1 MPDIP
6 RQSSG
11 FQQEQSSEQEPARK
25 SEATERQGRAGE
37 RQGRAGERQGRRSAF
52 VHLARVHALQTS
64 GNAAIAIALA
74 NSLFFS
80 IDPQAARGRIIL
92 YLLLSMAPFTLV
104 APMIG
109 PAIDRIRSGHRVV
122 VIGLLF
128 GLGLVSFGMIGRVQS
143 LLIFPLAF
151 AILVFGKGYA
161 VAKAAIV
168 PSTANTE
175 TELVSHN
182 SRLAVLSGIM
192 SIVGAGPALL
202 FSWALGSSWTVVLGM
217 IQFFWAAI
225 LAFRLPKAEGTG
237 GKGRRRRMP
246 EFDENLA
253 LFGDSS
259 ADQTLA
265 QQTAAK
271 PPQTAASPTP
281 AATPAIIIQ
290 NLWQRFRN
298 AKWTTPSLS
307 ILSIRRASLAMM
319 TLRGGLGFLT
329 FFLAFHFRGG
339 TDDVDLSGVGTAVGR
354 GVRQALLGDADVQ
367 GAEPVWKL
375 GILLFMA
382 VAGGLAGSYLAPKL
396 KMSGR
401 LEERV
406 LMGSLL
412 LVLAGSLGA
421 WLIGGLLGGML
432 LALVLGLAAGAGKV
446 AFDSV
451 VQRDAADS
459 DYGRSFAVFETRF
472 QLIWVFGAIW
482 PVMLRIPFAL
492 GCILIGA
499 TAVISLAFS
508 FFKKEQKL
516 R

>member
-1 MPDIP
+1 ML
-6 RQSSG
+6 
-11 FQQEQSSEQEPARK
+11 EAR
-25 SEATERQGRAGE
+25 
-37 RQGRAGERQGRRSAF
+37 GRRPAF

-92 YLLLSMAPFTLV
+92 YLLLSIAPFTLV

-109 PAIDRIRSGHRVV
+109 PAIDRIRSGRRA
-122 VIGLLF
+122 VIIWLLF
-128 GLGLVSFGMIGRVQS
+128 GLGLASFGMIGRVQS

-168 PSTANTE
+168 PTTAETE

-225 LAFRLPKAEGTG
+225 LAFRLPRAE
-237 GKGRRRRMP
+237 GKGRKASRRRMP

-253 LFGDSS
+253 LFDNSSDSTDGNTADTTP
-259 ADQTLA
+259 ADQTLSPQTVA
-265 QQTAAK
+265 SSSQTAA
-271 PPQTAASPTP
+271 PPAQAGPQAN
-281 AATPAIIIQ
+281 IMQ
-290 NLWQRFRN
+290 NMWQRFRN

-367 GAEPVWKL
+367 GAEPVWRL
-375 GILLFMA
+375 GILVFLA

-401 LEERV
+401 LIERV
-406 LMGSLL
+406 LISSLL
-412 LVLAGSLGA
+412 LVLVASFGA
-421 WLIGGLLGGML
+421 WAIGGLLGGML
-432 LALVLGLAAGAGKV
+432 LAFVMGFAAGSGKV
-446 AFDSV
+446 AFDSI

-472 QLIWVFGAIW
+472 QMIWVFGAIW
-482 PVMLRIPFAL
+482 PVILRVPFGL

-499 TAVISLAFS
+499 ATVAALIFS
-508 FFKKEQKL
+508 FLKRDRQPASAA
-516 R
+516 

>member
-1 MPDIP
+1 MTDQRLRP
-6 RQSSG
+6 SN
-11 FQQEQSSEQEPARK
+11 
-25 SEATERQGRAGE
+25 
-37 RQGRAGERQGRRSAF
+37 F

-64 GNAAIAIALA
+64 GNAAIAVALA
-74 NSLFFS
+74 NSLFFA
-80 IDPQAARGRIIL
+80 IDPQAARGRIFL

-122 VIGLLF
+122 LIGLLF
-128 GLGLVSFGMIGRVQS
+128 GLGLTSFGMIGRVQS
-143 LLIFPLAF
+143 LMIFPLTF

-168 PSTANTE
+168 PSTAETE

-192 SIVGAGPALL
+192 SLAGAGPALL
-202 FSWALGSSWTVVLGM
+202 LSWALGSSWTVGLGM
-217 IQFFWAAI
+217 IQFFWAGI
-225 LAFRLPKAEGTG
+225 LAFRLPKAEGKRG
-237 GKGRRRRMP
+237 RRRMP

-253 LFGDSS
+253 LFDNSSSSTGISDGTDISDNTGISSGD
-259 ADQTLA
+259 AA
-265 QQTAAK
+265 QSTQTAS
-271 PPQTAASPTP
+271 TATTP
-281 AATPAIIIQ
+281 ASILQ
-290 NLWQRFRN
+290 GLWQRFRN
-298 AKWTTPSLS
+298 PKWTTSSLN
-307 ILSIRRASLAMM
+307 ILSIRRASFAMM

-339 TDDVDLSGVGTAVGR
+339 TDDVDLSGIGTAVGR

-367 GAEPVWKL
+367 GAEPVWRL

-412 LVLAGSLGA
+412 LVLVASLGA
-421 WLIGGLLGGML
+421 WAIGGLLGGML
-432 LALVLGLAAGAGKV
+432 LALTLGFAAGAGKV
-446 AFDSV
+446 AFDSI

-472 QLIWVFGAIW
+472 QMIWVFGAIW
-482 PVMLRIPFAL
+482 PVMLRIPFGW

-499 TAVISLAFS
+499 AAVASLVFS
-508 FFKKEQKL
+508 FLKKEPKT

>member
-1 MPDIP
+1 M
-6 RQSSG
+6 
-11 FQQEQSSEQEPARK
+11 
-25 SEATERQGRAGE
+25 
-37 RQGRAGERQGRRSAF
+37 
-52 VHLARVHALQTS
+52 QTS

-122 VIGLLF
+122 IIGLLF
-128 GLGLVSFGMIGRVQS
+128 GLGLASLGMIGRVQS

-151 AILVFGKGYA
+151 LILVFGKGYA

-168 PSTANTE
+168 PITANTE
-175 TELVSHN
+175 TELVSRN

-202 FSWALGSSWTVVLGM
+202 FSWGLGSSWTVGLGM

-225 LAFRLPKAEGTG
+225 LAFRLPKSESRRG
-237 GKGRRRRMP
+237 RRRMP

-253 LFGDSS
+253 LFESSSGDAGVIASVPDDS
-259 ADQTLA
+259 IAEVPLA
-265 QQTAAK
+265 SPA
-271 PPQTAASPTP
+271 PTP
-281 AATPAIIIQ
+281 AHRTAAPSAAPASIMHS
-290 NLWQRFRN
+290 LWQRFRN
-298 AKWTTPSLS
+298 PKWTTSSLS

-339 TDDVDLSGVGTAVGR
+339 TDDVDLSGIGTAVGR

-367 GAEPVWKL
+367 GAEPVWRL
-375 GILLFMA
+375 GILLFLA

-406 LMGSLL
+406 LVGSLL
-412 LVLAGSLGA
+412 LVMTASLGA
-421 WLIGGLLGGML
+421 WAVGGLLGGML
-432 LALVLGLAAGAGKV
+432 LALILGFAAGAGKV
-446 AFDSV
+446 AFDST

-482 PVMLRIPFAL
+482 PVMLRIPFAW

-499 TAVISLAFS
+499 ATVASLIL
-508 FFKKEQKL
+508 FFLKKERPL
-516 R
+516 HARI

>member
-1 MPDIP
+1 M
-6 RQSSG
+6 
-11 FQQEQSSEQEPARK
+11 
-25 SEATERQGRAGE
+25 
-37 RQGRAGERQGRRSAF
+37 
-52 VHLARVHALQTS
+52 QTS

-122 VIGLLF
+122 IIGLLF
-128 GLGLVSFGMIGRVQS
+128 GLGLASLGMIGRVQS

-151 AILVFGKGYA
+151 LILVFGKGYA

-168 PSTANTE
+168 PVTANTE
-175 TELVSHN
+175 TELVSRN

-202 FSWALGSSWTVVLGM
+202 FSWGLGSSWTVGLGM

-225 LAFRLPKAEGTG
+225 LAFRLPKSEG
-237 GKGRRRRMP
+237 GKGHKGRLP

-253 LFGDSS
+253 LFEGS
-259 ADQTLA
+259 AEVPLAPPEPAPATRTAAPPATLA
-265 QQTAAK
+265 
-271 PPQTAASPTP
+271 SVMHS
-281 AATPAIIIQ
+281 
-290 NLWQRFRN
+290 LWQRFRN
-298 AKWTTPSLS
+298 PKWTTSSLN

-339 TDDVDLSGVGTAVGR
+339 TDDVDLSGIGTAVGR

-367 GAEPVWKL
+367 GAEPVWRL
-375 GILLFMA
+375 GILLFLA
-382 VAGGLAGSYLAPKL
+382 VAGGLAGSFLAPKL

-406 LMGSLL
+406 LVGSLL
-412 LVLAGSLGA
+412 LVLAASLGA
-421 WLIGGLLGGML
+421 WVVGGLLGGML
-432 LALVLGLAAGAGKV
+432 LALILGFAAGAGKV
-446 AFDSV
+446 AFDST

-482 PVMLRIPFAL
+482 PVMLRIPFAW
-492 GCILIGA
+492 GSILIGA
-499 TAVISLAFS
+499 ATVASLIL
-508 FFKKEQKL
+508 FFLKKERPL
-516 R
+516 YART

>member
-1 MPDIP
+1 MTD
-6 RQSSG
+6 Q
-11 FQQEQSSEQEPARK
+11 
-25 SEATERQGRAGE
+25 
-37 RQGRAGERQGRRSAF
+37 RRRPSNF

-109 PAIDRIRSGHRVV
+109 PAIDRIRSGRRA
-122 VIGLLF
+122 VIIWLLF
-128 GLGLVSFGMIGRVQS
+128 GLGLASFGMIVRVQS

-168 PSTANTE
+168 PATAETE

-225 LAFRLPKAEGTG
+225 LAFRLPKAEG
-237 GKGRRRRMP
+237 KGRRAGRRRMP

-253 LFGDSS
+253 LFENSSDSTGTS
-259 ADQTLA
+259 DGNIAGTTPADQTLSPQTVA
-265 QQTAAK
+265 ASSQTAA
-271 PPQTAASPTP
+271 PTAPSAAP
-281 AATPAIIIQ
+281 ANIMQ
-290 NLWQRFRN
+290 NMWQRFRN

-367 GAEPVWKL
+367 GAEPVWRL
-375 GILLFMA
+375 GILVFLA

-406 LMGSLL
+406 LIGSLL
-412 LVLAGSLGA
+412 LVLAASFGA
-421 WLIGGLLGGML
+421 WAVGGLLGGML
-432 LALVLGLAAGAGKV
+432 LAFVMGFAAGSGKV

-472 QLIWVFGAIW
+472 QMIWVFGAVW
-482 PVMLRIPFAL
+482 PVIFRIPFGW

-499 TAVISLAFS
+499 ATVASLVFS
-508 FFKKEQKL
+508 FLKKERQL
-516 R
+516 HART

>member
-1 MPDIP
+1 M
-6 RQSSG
+6 
-11 FQQEQSSEQEPARK
+11 
-25 SEATERQGRAGE
+25 
-37 RQGRAGERQGRRSAF
+37 
-52 VHLARVHALQTS
+52 QTS
-64 GNAAIAIALA
+64 GNAAIAVALA
-74 NSLFFS
+74 NSLFFA
-80 IDPQAARGRIIL
+80 IDPQAARGRILL

-109 PAIDRIRSGHRVV
+109 PAIDRIRSGRRVV
-122 VIGLLF
+122 MIGLLF
-128 GLGLVSFGMIGRVQS
+128 GLGLASFGMIGRVQS

-168 PSTANTE
+168 PATAETE

-192 SIVGAGPALL
+192 SMVGAGPALFL
-202 FSWALGSSWTVVLGM
+202 SWALGSSWTVGLGM
-217 IQFFWAAI
+217 IQFFWAGI
-225 LAFRLPKAEGTG
+225 LAFRLPKIKRGTS
-237 GKGRRRRMP
+237 GKSSEETAFYE

-253 LFGDSS
+253 LFESS
-259 ADQTLA
+259 SRGAGNSAGSSYTGFPDKASST
-265 QQTAAK
+265 QTAVK
-271 PPQTAASPTP
+271 PPSTVVIPPLASPPPP
-281 AATPAIIIQ
+281 ASAGFMQ
-290 NLWQRFRN
+290 RLWWRFRN
-298 AKWTTPSLS
+298 PKWSTSSLD
-307 ILSIRRASLAMM
+307 ILSIRRASTAMM
-319 TLRGGLGFLT
+319 MLRGGLGFLT

-367 GAEPVWKL
+367 GAEPVWRL

-382 VAGGLAGSYLAPKL
+382 VIGGLAGSYLAPKL
-396 KMSGR
+396 RMKGR
-401 LEERV
+401 SEERL

-412 LVLAGSLGA
+412 MVMAASLGA
-421 WLIGGLLGGML
+421 WAIGGLLGGML
-432 LALVLGLAAGAGKV
+432 IVFVSGFAAGAGKV
-446 AFDSV
+446 AFDSI

-482 PVMLRIPFAL
+482 PVILRIPFAW

-499 TAVISLAFS
+499 AAVATLIAS
-508 FFKKEQKL
+508 FLRKE
-516 R
+516 RVS